1 MQIIKA
7 LILGCVLLLGACSP
21 LQQLQRLQKKHPYL
35 FEVKP
40 NDTFYVRTSKI
51 DTLRYYNS
59 STDTIQITTD
69 SLTIMQIF
77 TRDTFRYYYK
87 SRPCT
92 TFATKTVMQPKT
104 FVQPESKIET
114 YLLYFVLIFAIALLW
129 KMLR

>member
-1 MQIIKA
+1 MKLIKA
-7 LILGCVLLLGACSP
+7 LLLGCILLLSACSP

-40 NDTFYVRTSKI
+40 NDTFFIRTSKT

-59 STDTIQITTD
+59 STDTIQVTTD

-92 TFATKTVMQPKT
+92 TFTTRQTIQPKT
-104 FVQPESKIET
+104 FIQPKSEIET

>member
-1 MQIIKA
+1 MKIIKA
-7 LILGCVLLLGACSP
+7 LILGCILLLSACSP

-40 NDTFYVRTSKI
+40 NDTFYVRTSKT

-59 STDTIQITTD
+59 STDTIQVITD

-87 SRPCT
+87 SRPCSTFT
-92 TFATKTVMQPKT
+92 TRQVIQPKT
-104 FVQPESKIET
+104 FIHTDSKIET